1 MLKKS
6 APIRFFSNSVG
17 LVFQILTIFFTT
29 KYLGIYQFALW
40 GVANSLIYI
49 FSSLNQFGYVQNIE
63 KFFPNYD
70 DNLKI
75 HYFSK
80 FFKTLIL
87 MLPIWLFILYI
98 LNTANFFEKYN
109 AENIYI
115 FIFLLLFTIICE
127 SLISIYNP
135 FFITLNKSEYFDL
148 SNLLISK
155 IVKFFVFLYLL
166 LNSFSVYYLLL
177 FNLVLRSLF
186 LMVLVIKTNNLF
198 KSFYKTI
205 FSVKLFSN
213 KTENFK
219 YNVFAYIDKTLYV
232 SFINF
237 LFLICTVFAEN
248 EAISHF
254 SLVILIVNNLRPV
267 FDSLPSLLT
276 KRVSEL
282 TFKNFKS
289 KNFRKNNLFTVSIT
303 FSFLIIATYLLIS
316 NSSIL
321 EFFLGDFESGIFKL
335 IFLSVFV
342 SAIHSFY
349 YPIYLEVLYKNNEV
363 KLVRFNL
370 LNYFFCTILYFFL
383 SNNYTLNFLYIFLIY
398 EVFNIIYIFFKFR
411 NIANYK
417 INLKSEINYISLSIF
432 PVMIIIFNL
441 IMNIEINQILIF
453 ISISCLIVDV
463 IRFLKLNKL
472 FFHKNR

>member
-155 IVKFFVFLYLL
+155 IVKFLVFLYL
-166 LNSFSVYYLLL
+166 
-177 FNLVLRSLF
+177 
-186 LMVLVIKTNNLF
+186 
-198 KSFYKTI
+198 
-205 FSVKLFSN
+205 
-213 KTENFK
+213 
-219 YNVFAYIDKTLYV
+219 
-232 SFINF
+232 
-237 LFLICTVFAEN
+237 
-248 EAISHF
+248 
-254 SLVILIVNNLRPV
+254 
-267 FDSLPSLLT
+267 
-276 KRVSEL
+276 
-282 TFKNFKS
+282 
-289 KNFRKNNLFTVSIT
+289 
-303 FSFLIIATYLLIS
+303 
-316 NSSIL
+316 
-321 EFFLGDFESGIFKL
+321 
-335 IFLSVFV
+335 
-342 SAIHSFY
+342 
-349 YPIYLEVLYKNNEV
+349 
-363 KLVRFNL
+363 
-370 LNYFFCTILYFFL
+370 
-383 SNNYTLNFLYIFLIY
+383 
-398 EVFNIIYIFFKFR
+398 
-411 NIANYK
+411 
-417 INLKSEINYISLSIF
+417 
-432 PVMIIIFNL
+432 
-441 IMNIEINQILIF
+441 
-453 ISISCLIVDV
+453 
-463 IRFLKLNKL
+463 
-472 FFHKNR
+472 